1 MKLLLP
7 LLFALAALSAPAST
21 FSFWFTSQPT
31 QCANTTV
38 QWSGGQPPYTL
49 LLVPVGHL
57 NPETRTIAQFDI
69 EQGNEVTFQLLY
81 PAQSQF
87 VAVLND
93 ATGIGSGGE

>member
-7 LLFALAALSAPAST
+7 FLFALAAFSAPANT
-21 FSFWFTSQPT
+21 FSFWFTSPPA
-31 QCANTTV
+31 QCANVTV
-38 QWSGGQPPYTL
+38 QWTNGQPPYTL

-69 EQGNEVTFQLLY
+69 EQGNQVTFPLRF